1 MKTHAGRP
9 FVIATE
15 LPFDF
20 ESAKLGHTCS
30 KESPLFKPMDKI
42 LGRFTI
48 DKVIPLSTE
57 SRIRDLLE
65 KIKAA
70 AKGARFPAN
79 WISPPAS
86 SGANTAH
93 ACQTMVVQVAAL
105 RAAVRGTICA
115 SRLGMVGS
123 AKPRATPKKNMQTIS
138 TVSLVQPSV

>member
-1 MKTHAGRP
+1 MACPKGSTSARGGRG
-9 FVIATE
+9 FGEIEETIAIE
-15 LPFDF
+15 Q
-20 ESAKLGHTCS
+20 
-30 KESPLFKPMDKI
+30 
-42 LGRFTI
+42 
-48 DKVIPLSTE
+48 
-57 SRIRDLLE
+57 LE